1 MATSGAP
8 DIIFR
13 DAVVHTVDR
22 SRPKAG
28 AVAVAGDKIV
38 AVGDEAEVT
47 VLAGKSTE
55 VVELGG
61 RLLLPGFIDAH
72 NHLRLGS
79 DVASAQLAG
88 AATLDEVRRRL
99 TEWISANPDASWIEG
114 ESLDYSAFPAGQM
127 PTAGDLDDITGDRPA
142 FVLTYDVHSAW
153 LNTAALRFLGVTR
166 DHTRLPFGTA
176 QVDPATGEPTGFLTN
191 FAVLGLARDGQRAMA
206 EFLPWASEDRRYG
219 RLLSSLDMAVA
230 SGLTTVVEPQNSLD
244 DIPLF
249 SRARDEG
256 RLKSRV
262 VAGLFHPRGTPAS
275 DLQDFADAARRY
287 NDDQFR
293 VGPLKLYI
301 DDVVEPH
308 TAALLEPYTN
318 EPGNSGATFYEPD
331 EFAKV
336 VTGLDR
342 LGFQVFVHATG
353 DRGIRTVLDAVAAAR
368 DANGRRDAR
377 HQIVHVECL
386 HPDDVPRFAELGVVA
401 CMQPR
406 HGAPDV
412 AGPGKDWAEAIG
424 PQRSRYAWA
433 FRSLQD
439 AGAVLAF
446 SSDWTVAE
454 MDPLAHLYTAVTR
467 RGRGDAPAW
476 VPEQG
481 ITLDEAVYAYTMGS
495 AYANFCED
503 NRGSITPG
511 KYADLTVVSD
521 DIFSGPAEEIRSAT
535 VDMTIVG
542 GRVVYDRTSA
552 QPRSRDYQ

>member
-1 MATSGAP
+1 MTTSSAP
-8 DIIFR
+8 DTIFR
-13 DAVVHTVDR
+13 NAVVHTVD
-22 SRPKAG
+22 PDQPNAG
-28 AVAVAGDKIV
+28 AVAVSGDRIV
-38 AVGDEAEVT
+38 AVGDDAEIT
-47 VLAGKSTE
+47 ALAGNATE
-55 VVELGG
+55 VIDLGG
-61 RLLLPGFIDAH
+61 RLLLPGFVDAH

-99 TEWISANPDASWIEG
+99 TEWIAANPDASWIEG
-114 ESLDYSAFPAGQM
+114 ESLDYSAFPAGKM
-127 PTAGDLDDITGDRPA
+127 PTAADLDDITGNRPA

-166 DHTRLPFGTA
+166 DHTQLPFGTA
-176 QVDPATGEPTGFLTN
+176 QVDPRTGEPTGFLTN

-206 EFLPWASEDRRYG
+206 EFLPWASADRRYG
-219 RLLSSLDMAVA
+219 RLLSSLDMALTA
-230 SGLTTVVEPQNSLD
+230 GLTTVVEPQNSLD

-249 SRARDEG
+249 TRAREEG
-256 RLKSRV
+256 RLKTRV

-275 DLQDFADAARRY
+275 DLADFAEAARQY

-331 EFAKV
+331 EFAEV
-336 VTGLDR
+336 ITGLDQM
-342 LGFQVFVHATG
+342 GFQAFVHATG

-368 DANGRRDAR
+368 AANGTRDAR

-386 HPDDVPRFAELGVVA
+386 HPDDVARFAELGVVA

-424 PQRSRYAWA
+424 PKRSQHAWA
-433 FRSLQD
+433 FRSLQK

-454 MDPLAHLYTAVTR
+454 MDPLQHLYTAVTR
-467 RGRGDAPAW
+467 RGRGDGPAW
-476 VPEQG
+476 VPEQA
-481 ITLDEAVYAYTMGS
+481 ITLEEAVYAYTMGS

-503 NRGSITPG
+503 NRGSITAG
-511 KYADLTVVSD
+511 KYADFAVLSD
-521 DIFSGPAEEIRSAT
+521 DIFSGPPEAIRDAT
-535 VDMTIVG
+535 IDMTIVG
-542 GRVVYDRTSA
+542 GDVVYDRESA
-552 QPRSRDYQ
+552 

>member
-1 MATSGAP
+1 MATTAAP

-13 DAVVHTVDR
+13 DAVVHTVDPD
-22 SRPKAG
+22 RPKAA
-28 AVAVAGDKIV
+28 AVAVTRDKIS
-38 AVGDEAEVT
+38 AVGDEADVMA
-47 VLAGKSTE
+47 LAGKGTV

-61 RLLLPGFIDAH
+61 RLLVPGFIDAH

-99 TEWISANPDASWIEG
+99 TEWIAANPDASWIEG

-127 PTAGDLDDITGDRPA
+127 PTAADLDVITGDKPA
-142 FVLTYDVHSAW
+142 FVLTYDVHTAW
-153 LNTAALRFLGVTR
+153 LNTAALRFLGVSR
-166 DHTRLPFGTA
+166 DYTELPFGTA
-176 QVDPATGEPTGFLTN
+176 KLDPQTGEPTGFLTN
-191 FAVLGLARDGQRAMA
+191 FAVKGLARDGQRAMA
-206 EFLPWASEDRRYG
+206 EFLPWASADRRYG
-219 RLLSSLDMAVA
+219 RLLSSLDMALA
-230 SGLTTVVEPQNSLD
+230 NGLTTVVEPQNSLD

-249 SRARDEG
+249 TRARNEG

-262 VAGLFHPRGTPAS
+262 IAGLFHPRGTPAS
-275 DLQDFADAARRY
+275 DLADFAAAIKEY
-287 NDDQFR
+287 SDDQFR
-293 VGPLKLYI
+293 LGPLKLYI

-308 TAALLEPYTN
+308 TAALLEPYYN
-318 EPGNSGATFYEPD
+318 EPGNRGATYYEPA
-331 EFAKV
+331 EFAEV
-336 VTGLDR
+336 LTGLDKA
-342 LGFQVFVHATG
+342 GFQAFVHATG
-353 DRGIRTVLDAVAAAR
+353 DRGIRTVLDGVAAAR
-368 DANGRRDAR
+368 AANGDRDAR

-386 HPDDVPRFAELGVVA
+386 HPDDVARFAELGVVA

-424 PQRSRYAWA
+424 PQRSEHAWA
-433 FRSLQD
+433 FRSLQN

-467 RGRGDAPAW
+467 RGRGDSAAW

-495 AYANFCED
+495 AYANFCD
-503 NRGSITPG
+503 HDRGSITPG
-511 KYADLTVVSD
+511 KYADLTVISD
-521 DIFSGPAEEIRSAT
+521 DIFSRPVEAIRDAT

-542 GRVVYDRTSA
+542 GDVVYNRTE
-552 QPRSRDYQ
+552 